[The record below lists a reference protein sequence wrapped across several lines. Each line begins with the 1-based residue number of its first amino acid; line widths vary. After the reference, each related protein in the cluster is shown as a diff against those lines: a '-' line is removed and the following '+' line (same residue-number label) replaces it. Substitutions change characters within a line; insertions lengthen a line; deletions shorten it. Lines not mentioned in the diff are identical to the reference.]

1 MAVNFQERERTML
14 SIVVEFLLYIPLV
27 YVLLVC
33 LFPVSVFP
41 ASGFV

>member
-1 MAVNFQERERTML
+1 MNFQERERTML
-14 SIVVEFLLYIPLV
+14 SIVVEFLLCIPLV